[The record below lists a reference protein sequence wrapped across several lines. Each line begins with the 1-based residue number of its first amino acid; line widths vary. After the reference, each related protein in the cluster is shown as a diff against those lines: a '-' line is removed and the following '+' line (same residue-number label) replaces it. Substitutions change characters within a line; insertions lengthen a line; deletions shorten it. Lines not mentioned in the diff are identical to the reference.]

1 MKALLLKEIVDMSQ
15 NQEPLTFED
24 VPSPIIKKNEVM
36 IQVATCGICHTE
48 LDEIEGRT
56 PPAFFPMI
64 LGHQAVGSVI
74 KIGSQVTLHQIGDRV
89 GVGWIHS
96 ACGQCEHCLNQNDNL
111 CSKFKA
117 TGRDVYGGYAEMMC
131 IPEQYAHRIP
141 DLIDDDHA
149 APLLCAG
156 AIGYRSLML
165 TRVSNGQ
172 TIGLTGFGASGH
184 LVLKIVQYLYPDSDV
199 YVFARSPKEQEFAMT
214 LGAVWSGNT
223 DEQSPELLHT
233 IVDTT
238 PVWKPI
244 IHALENLRPGGR
256 LVINAIRKE
265 DHDKGLLSN
274 VDYVNHL
281 WMEKE
286 IKTVANVS
294 KLDIQNFLILAAEAK
309 ILPEIQ
315 VYQFNMDF
323 HSDKNSSLRRGRIVK
338 FYFEIMP

>member
-1 MKALLLKEIVDMSQ
+1 MKALLIKEIVDMSQ
-15 NQEPLTFED
+15 NQEPLILED
-24 VPSPIIKKNEVM
+24 VPPPVIKKNEVM

-56 PPAFFPMI
+56 PPAYFPMI
-64 LGHQAVGSVI
+64 LGHQAVGTVI
-74 KIGSQVTLHQIGDRV
+74 EVGSQVTLHQIGDRV

-111 CSKFKA
+111 CSEFKA
-117 TGRDVYGGYAEMMC
+117 TGRDVYGGYAEFMC
-131 IPEQYAHRIP
+131 IPDQYAHQIP
-141 DLIDDDHA
+141 DSIDNEHA

-165 TRVSNGQ
+165 TGVTNGQ

-184 LVLKIVQYLYPDSDV
+184 LVLKMARYLYPDSAV
-199 YVFARSPKEQEFAMT
+199 FVFARSPKEREFALT

-223 DEQSPELLHT
+223 DERPTELLHC
-233 IVDTT
+233 IIDTT
-238 PVWKPI
+238 PVWGPI
-244 IHALENLRPGGR
+244 IHALEDLRPNGR

-265 DHDKGLLSN
+265 DNDKALLGN
-274 VDYVNHL
+274 INYVKHL

-294 KLDIQNFLILAAEAK
+294 KTDIQNFLALAAEAK

-315 VYQFNMDF
+315 IYQFHEVNQAL
-323 HSDKNSSLRRGRIVK
+323 SELKNGKIKGAKILKIV
-338 FYFEIMP
+338 

>member
-15 NQEPLTFED
+15 NQEPLSLED
-24 VPSPIIKKNEVM
+24 VPPPSIKKNEVM

-111 CSKFKA
+111 CFKFKA

-141 DLIDDDHA
+141 ELIDDDHA

-156 AIGYRSLML
+156 AIGYRFLKL
-165 TRVSNGQ
+165 TRVINGQ

-184 LVLKIVQYLYPDSDV
+184 LVIKMVQYLYPDSDV
-199 YVFARSPKEQEFAMT
+199 YVFARSPKEREFALI
-214 LGAVWSGNT
+214 LGAVWSGDT

-233 IVDTT
+233 IIDTT

-244 IHALENLRPGGR
+244 IHALENLRPSGR

-294 KLDIQNFLILAAEAK
+294 KLDIQNFLALAAEAK

-315 VYQFNMDF
+315 VYQFNEV
-323 HSDKNSSLRRGRIVK
+323 NQALNELRNRKIKGAKILK
-338 FYFEIMP
+338 II